1 MFTIKSEVIFIMQLL
16 KANVSK
22 SVELYNQTCIWLEND
37 KPFENVYQA
46 LMHNNE
52 LSLKLFHEE
61 ILIAVGFVTACRGR
75 YFKRHCFF
83 IEDNEVIDVT
93 FDSIH
98 KLEVR
103 EYTIIRTYTF
113 TKYLD
118 AIAYESTKS
127 LEELNFKF
135 I

>member
-1 MFTIKSEVIFIMQLL
+1 MQTL

-22 SVELYNQTCIWLEND
+22 SIELQQRTCIWLEND
-37 KPFENVYQA
+37 RSFENVYQA
-46 LMHNNE
+46 LTHNNE

-83 IEDNEVIDVT
+83 IENNEVIDLT
-93 FDSIH
+93 FDTTH

-103 EYTIIRTYTF
+103 EYTIVRTYTF
-113 TKYLD
+113 VRYLD
-118 AIAYESTKS
+118 LIGYESNKPVN
-127 LEELNFKF
+127 ELNFKF

>member
-1 MFTIKSEVIFIMQLL
+1 MQIL
-16 KANVSK
+16 KANVPK
-22 SVELYNQTCIWLEND
+22 SLELYNQTCIWLEND
-37 KPFENVYQA
+37 KSFENVYQA

-61 ILIAVGFVTACRGR
+61 VLIASGFVTGCRRR
-75 YFKRHCFF
+75 YFNRHCFF
-83 IEDNEVIDVT
+83 VENNEVVDVT

-103 EYTIIRTYTF
+103 EYTVVRLYTF
-113 TKYLD
+113 TEYLKL
-118 AIAYESTKS
+118 INYESNKS
-127 LEELNFKF
+127 VEELNFNF

>member
-1 MFTIKSEVIFIMQLL
+1 MNLL

-46 LMHNNE
+46 LMHNNG

-61 ILIAVGFVTACRGR
+61 ILIVVGFTTGSRRR
-75 YFKRHCFF
+75 YFNRHCFF
-83 IEDNEVIDVT
+83 VENDEVIDVT
-93 FDSIH
+93 FNSTH
-98 KLEVR
+98 ELGLR
-103 EYTIIRTYTF
+103 EYTTIRTYTF

-118 AIAYESTKS
+118 AIAYESNKQVN
-127 LEELNFKF
+127 ELNFKF

>member
-1 MFTIKSEVIFIMQLL
+1 MQIY

-22 SVELYNQTCIWLEND
+22 SIELQQRTCIWLENN
-37 KPFENVYQA
+37 KSFENVYQA

-61 ILIAVGFVTACRGR
+61 ILIAVGFTTGSRRR
-75 YFKRHCFF
+75 YFNRHCFF

-93 FDSIH
+93 FDSTH
-98 KLEVR
+98 SLELR
-103 EYTIIRTYTF
+103 EYTVIRTYTF
-113 TKYLD
+113 TRYLD
-118 AIAYESTKS
+118 AIAYESNKPVN
-127 LEELNFKF
+127 EINFKF

>member
-1 MFTIKSEVIFIMQLL
+1 MQVL

-37 KPFENVYQA
+37 RSFENVYQA
-46 LMHNNE
+46 LIHNDE

-61 ILIAVGFVTACRGR
+61 VIIATGFVTACRGR

-83 IEDNEVIDVT
+83 IENDEVIDLT
-93 FDSIH
+93 FDTTH

-103 EYTIIRTYTF
+103 EYTIVKTHTF
-113 TKYLD
+113 VRYLD
-118 AIAYESTKS
+118 LIGYESNKPVN
-127 LEELNFKF
+127 ELNFKF

>member
-1 MFTIKSEVIFIMQLL
+1 MQIY

-22 SVELYNQTCIWLEND
+22 SIELQQRTCIWLENN
-37 KPFENVYQA
+37 KSFENVYQA

-61 ILIAVGFVTACRGR
+61 ILIAVGFTTGSRRR
-75 YFKRHCFF
+75 YFNRHCFF

-93 FDSIH
+93 FDSTH
-98 KLEVR
+98 SLELR
-103 EYTIIRTYTF
+103 EYTVIRTYTF

-118 AIAYESTKS
+118 AIAYESNKPVN
-127 LEELNFKF
+127 EINFKF